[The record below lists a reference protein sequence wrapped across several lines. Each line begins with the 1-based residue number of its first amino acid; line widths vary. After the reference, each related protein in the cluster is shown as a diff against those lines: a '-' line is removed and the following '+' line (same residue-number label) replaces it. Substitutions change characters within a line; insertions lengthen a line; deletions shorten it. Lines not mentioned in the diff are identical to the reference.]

1 MKQTTLRLPDELAAQ
16 AEIVARVRG
25 TSLNALVIDALRA
38 ELERAGSDKRFTSQ
52 AREAIKRDKNAL
64 KRLAQ

>member
-1 MKQTTLRLPDELAAQ
+1 VKQTTLRLPDDLAAQ

-52 AREAIKRDKNAL
+52 AREALKRDKNAL

>member
-1 MKQTTLRLPDELAAQ
+1 VKQTTLRLPDELAAQ

>member
-1 MKQTTLRLPDELAAQ
+1 MKQTTLRLPDELAKQ

-52 AREAIKRDKNAL
+52 AREAIKRDKDAL
-64 KRLAQ
+64 KRLAR

>member
-1 MKQTTLRLPDELAAQ
+1 VKQTTLRLPDELAKQ

-52 AREAIKRDKNAL
+52 AREAIKRDKDAL
-64 KRLAQ
+64 KRLAR

>member
-1 MKQTTLRLPDELAAQ
+1 VKQTTLRLPDDLAAQ

-25 TSLNALVIDALRA
+25 TSLNALLVDALRA